1 MICNHCQ
8 IAAEFNRKRK
18 SNEAIEFHNACKG
31 CECQHKVGTEWFVRK
46 GEAIPQ
52 MRTQSP

>member
-18 SNEAIEFHNACKG
+18 TNESIEFHNACKG

-46 GEAIPQ
+46 GEAIPP